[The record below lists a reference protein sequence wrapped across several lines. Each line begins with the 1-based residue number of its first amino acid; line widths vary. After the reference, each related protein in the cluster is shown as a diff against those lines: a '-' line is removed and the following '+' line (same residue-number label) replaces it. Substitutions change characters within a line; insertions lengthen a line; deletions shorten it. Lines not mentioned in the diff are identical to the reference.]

1 MVAYKNKNQKVE
13 NSISDLKIEKVKNT
27 NEVTFH

>member
-13 NSISDLKIEKVKNT
+13 NPISDLKIEKVKNT
-27 NEVTFH
+27 NEVTSH